1 MIVRTKSGPGG
12 ADTPRGL
19 DSNPKEDADMSNVVP
34 SPADEAAYRRSVE
47 KIRDSIFENTDL
59 VFGLAGLRRR
69 GPLADEAVNSVLEI
83 PELQMMRLSW
93 ELVAAFIESD
103 DGDPEVLFADVMG
116 DSLYERSRFAL
127 FGVPF

>member
-1 MIVRTKSGPGG
+1 VLEHPG
-12 ADTPRGL
+12 AL

-34 SPADEAAYRRSVE
+34 IPADEAAYRRSVE
-47 KIRDSIFENTDL
+47 KIRDSIYEHTDL

-69 GPLADEAVNSVLEI
+69 GPVADAAVTSALEI
-83 PELQMMRLSW
+83 PELQIMRLSW

-103 DGDPEVLFADVMG
+103 DADPEDLFSDVMG
-116 DSLYERSRFAL
+116 DDLYERSRFAL